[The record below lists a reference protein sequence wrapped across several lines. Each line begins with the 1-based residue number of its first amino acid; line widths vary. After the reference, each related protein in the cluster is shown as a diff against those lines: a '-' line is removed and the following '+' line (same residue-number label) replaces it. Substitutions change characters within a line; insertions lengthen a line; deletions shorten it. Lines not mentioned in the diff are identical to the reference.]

1 MKVFKLK
8 YGTGFKKI
16 SFHENINV
24 SVLDKD
30 FDLYRDEEAVIK
42 KALENPISS
51 SRLNALITPEDKV
64 CIIVSDVT
72 RLWQKQYMFL
82 PILVEEIKKSGIK
95 DENITFICALGS
107 HRTSTKEEHKGILGE
122 DLYKRFKIVD
132 HNCMDYENMK
142 LLGTTSYNTTV
153 IVNNLLVSSSKI
165 ILTGGITFHD
175 MAGFGGGRK
184 SILPGVSS
192 YKTIMANHSLVL
204 NRNKGG
210 IDENCNCGNLIG
222 NPIHNDMMEA
232 CSMVKPAFLFN
243 VITDSNG
250 NISAAVAGD
259 FEKAFEKG
267 CEIVKEN
274 YGVEISELADEVIIS
289 AGGYPKD
296 IDLYQASKALSNAK
310 EAVKKGGRIVLFA
323 KCAEGIGSKEMEDII
338 NNFENNS
345 EREEELRK
353 NFTIAKFTAYLICK
367 IAEEYKVV
375 LISDISGEIVNKAKI
390 NVIRDDE
397 DLSVLFKNENNHKVY
412 IMPNGS
418 NILPIKK

>member
-8 YGTGFKKI
+8 YGTDFKKI
-16 SFHENINV
+16 SFDENVNV

-30 FDLYRDEEAVIK
+30 FDLHKDEEAVIK

-51 SRLNALITPEDKV
+51 SRLNDLITPEDKV

-82 PILVEEIKKSGIK
+82 PVLVDEIKKSGIK

-107 HRTSTKEEHKGILGE
+107 HRSSTKEEHKSILGE
-122 DLYKRFKIVD
+122 DLYKRFKIID
-132 HNCMDYENMK
+132 HNCRDYENMRF
-142 LLGTTSYNTTV
+142 LGITSYNTPV
-153 IVNNLLVSSSKI
+153 MVNNLLAASSKI
-165 ILTGGITFHD
+165 IITGGITFHD

-184 SILPGVSS
+184 AILPGVSS

-204 NRNKGG
+204 NSNNGG
-210 IDENCNCGNLIG
+210 IDENCNCGNLAD

-232 CSMVKPAFLFN
+232 CAMVQPAFLFN

-250 NISAAVAGD
+250 NISSAVAGH

-267 CEIVKEN
+267 CEIVREN
-274 YGVEISELADEVIIS
+274 YGAEINGLADEVIIS

-310 EAVKKGGRIVLFA
+310 EAVKKGGKIVLFA
-323 KCAEGIGSKEMEDII
+323 RCVEGIGSKEMEDII
-338 NNFENNS
+338 NNFESNS

-367 IAEEYKVV
+367 IAEEYKVF
-375 LISDISGEIVNKAKI
+375 LISNISGEIVNKANI
-390 NVIRDDE
+390 NVIKNDE
-397 DLSVLFKNENNHKVY
+397 ELSALFKNENNRKIY